1 MLSPRRTFA
10 TATIPF
16 ADVKATAK
24 ELGVTATALRLLVS
38 DEAHEAQI
46 RALARAVL
54 EGLEGEP
61 DERGI
66 VSVAL
71 GSKQMKIAHTA
82 LRSLFRDLGREQAE
96 ELEIVRRDLARPSRF
111 GGRFADDEDGRA
123 FASELVRGARA
134 AAPKPEGPQS
144 PIEAAGGG

>member
-1 MLSPRRTFA
+1 MTPQEPEPQYHLRLEP
-10 TATIPF
+10 
-16 ADVKATAK
+16 D
-24 ELGVTATALRLLVS
+24 ELGVTATALRLLVT

-61 DERGI
+61 DGRGI

-96 ELEIVRRDLARPSRF
+96 ELEIVRRVIDKLP
-111 GGRFADDEDGRA
+111 DEHVMRA
-123 FASELVRGARA
+123 ISLD
-134 AAPKPEGPQS
+134 
-144 PIEAAGGG
+144 

>member
-1 MLSPRRTFA
+1 MSAAGKLAPRAPSDREQTM
-10 TATIPF
+10 TPKEPEPQYHLRLEP
-16 ADVKATAK
+16 D

-46 RALARAVL
+46 RALAREVL
-54 EGLEGEP
+54 DGLEGEP

-71 GSKQMKIAHTA
+71 GSKQMKITHTA

-96 ELEIVRRDLARPSRF
+96 ELEILRRVIDKLP
-111 GGRFADDEDGRA
+111 DEHVMRA
-123 FASELVRGARA
+123 ISLD
-134 AAPKPEGPQS
+134 
-144 PIEAAGGG
+144 

>member
-1 MLSPRRTFA
+1 MSAAGKLAPRAPSSREQTMTSEEPEPQYHLRLA
-10 TATIPF
+10 P
-16 ADVKATAK
+16 D

-46 RALARAVL
+46 RALAREVL
-54 EGLEGEP
+54 DGLEGEP

-71 GSKQMKIAHTA
+71 GSKQMKITHTA

-96 ELEIVRRDLARPSRF
+96 DLERLRAILEKLP
-111 GGRFADDEDGRA
+111 DEHTMRA
-123 FASELVRGARA
+123 IALD
-134 AAPKPEGPQS
+134 
-144 PIEAAGGG
+144 